1 MVTELRAHNK
11 DLGVDPGIYAALK
24 AANTASYVL
33 IGKILTFLM
42 TGIALVLITRIL
54 GPSQYGIYALAVAFA
69 SIFGSIGYF
78 GIGTAMSKFI
88 AEYRQGKKLQE
99 VNNVISNA
107 LFMIV
112 VAGVVLS
119 LISFALNNLVAY
131 YVFHNSSLSYV
142 IKIVSFYIITSMLF
156 GSVYDTLLGFG
167 QGKQIAIVA
176 SIEAVLQAAISII
189 LAIMGFGAIAP
200 ILGLIIG
207 YFAGFAVGIS
217 MILRQNR
224 VRLCRPSAKYMLKI
238 LNFSFPVAMS
248 NISGNLL
255 SSFGL
260 VFLGYFVL
268 PGLIGNASAATRV
281 GALVSIVFDSISFAL
296 LPAFSAALAD
306 PKTKNEIGR
315 FYGYV
320 VYLAIAL
327 VSPMLLY
334 MTVFSTPFSGLIFGS
349 NYTYAPLFIS
359 IISIGLLLG
368 VAGSYASTILIS
380 ASRVRLVF
388 KYNVAINLIVLL
400 LLVFIVPYFDGI
412 AYITIIYIVSPL
424 IGDFFFIRELS
435 KMFKVKL
442 RFNKFIRL
450 IVAGLITSAVAAV
463 LYLFLSNALLLAG
476 AVITYILLYPILAT
490 LLKGADR
497 GDINTIKEISIG
509 IPFVGRALAAIANYA
524 EIGLR

>member
-1 MVTELRAHNK
+1 
-11 DLGVDPGIYAALK
+11 
-24 AANTASYVL
+24 
-33 IGKILTFLM
+33 
-42 TGIALVLITRIL
+42 
-54 GPSQYGIYALAVAFA
+54 
-69 SIFGSIGYF
+69 
-78 GIGTAMSKFI
+78 
-88 AEYRQGKKLQE
+88 
-99 VNNVISNA
+99 
-107 LFMIV
+107 
-112 VAGVVLS
+112 
-119 LISFALNNLVAY
+119 
-131 YVFHNSSLSYV
+131 
-142 IKIVSFYIITSMLF
+142 MLF
-156 GSVYDTLLGFG
+156 GSVYDALLGFG

-200 ILGLIIG
+200 IFGLIIG
-207 YFAGFAVGIS
+207 FFAGFAVGIS
-217 MILRQNR
+217 MILRHNR

-388 KYNVAINLIVLL
+388 KYSVAINLIVLL

>member
-1 MVTELRAHNK
+1 
-11 DLGVDPGIYAALK
+11 
-24 AANTASYVL
+24 
-33 IGKILTFLM
+33 
-42 TGIALVLITRIL
+42 
-54 GPSQYGIYALAVAFA
+54 
-69 SIFGSIGYF
+69 
-78 GIGTAMSKFI
+78 
-88 AEYRQGKKLQE
+88 
-99 VNNVISNA
+99 
-107 LFMIV
+107 
-112 VAGVVLS
+112 
-119 LISFALNNLVAY
+119 
-131 YVFHNSSLSYV
+131 
-142 IKIVSFYIITSMLF
+142 
-156 GSVYDTLLGFG
+156 
-167 QGKQIAIVA
+167 
-176 SIEAVLQAAISII
+176 
-189 LAIMGFGAIAP
+189 
-200 ILGLIIG
+200 
-207 YFAGFAVGIS
+207 
-217 MILRQNR
+217 
-224 VRLCRPSAKYMLKI
+224 
-238 LNFSFPVAMS
+238 MS

-281 GALVSIVFDSISFAL
+281 GALVRIVFDSISFAL

-327 VSPMLLY
+327 VSPVLLY
-334 MTVFSTPFSGLIFGS
+334 MAVFSAPFSSLIFGS
-349 NYTYAPLFIS
+349 GYIYTPLFIS

-388 KYNVAINLIVLL
+388 KYSVAINLIVLL

-450 IVAGLITSAVAAV
+450 VVAGLITSAVAAV
-463 LYLFLSNALLLAG
+463 LYLFLSNVLLLAG
-476 AVITYILLYPILAT
+476 ATVIYMLFYPILAT